1 MVRLG
6 MENLWPEANPVAQ
19 GQKGG
24 SNVKFNEF
32 MGKTRSGELPHV
44 FLLAG
49 EEHYYLDKARERILG
64 RLFPEGGQQDGLEKL
79 KGEVS
84 PVTLAGMLEEVPFF
98 TPRHIVI
105 VEDSTLLRPAKKG
118 ADAEAED
125 KDKAPAGRKRG
136 GKDEPLAQLI
146 ATLQNMP
153 DYSYC
158 IFISHARVDK
168 RKKLYKAIDKAGL
181 VLEAD
186 PIRAWNINE
195 WLQGKLQ
202 SLNKDMDRDAE
213 AYFSAAVSMMQ
224 TIDLGYLDQQ
234 LDMVAMYSRD
244 RRISRA
250 ELVSVFAGL
259 PEVSVFA
266 LLDAV
271 SQRNVRRALA
281 LLRRQLA
288 DGTYFTVIL
297 VLLTRH
303 VRQLWQAQVLQA
315 KGIRGKALAKQLELN
330 PYIAERVGRAAA
342 GFSAQAL
349 KNGLL
354 ELIDAD
360 YTLKTGQAGNE
371 VLEHAIIT
379 LCQ

>member
-234 LDMVAMYSRD
+234 LDMVPMYSRD

-315 KGIRGKALAKQLELN
+315 KGIRGKALAKPLELN

>member
-153 DYSYC
+153 DYSYG

>member
-32 MGKTRSGELPHV
+32 MGKPHV

>member
-105 VEDSTLLRPAKKG
+105 VEDSTLLRPAAKKG
-118 ADAEAED
+118 EDAETE
-125 KDKAPAGRKRG
+125 DKAPAERKRS
-136 GKDEPLAQLI
+136 GKDEPLTQLI
-146 ATLQNMP
+146 ATLTNMP

-158 IFISHARVDK
+158 IFISHTKADK
-168 RKKLYKAIDKAGL
+168 RKKLYKAIDKAGF
-181 VLEAD
+181 VLDAD

-202 SLNKDMDRDAE
+202 SLNRDMDRDAE
-213 AYFSAAVSMMQ
+213 AYFSTAVSMMQ

-288 DGTYFTVIL
+288 DGTYFTIIL

-315 KGIRGKALAKQLELN
+315 QGIRGRALAKPLELN

-342 GFSAQAL
+342 GFSEQAL

-371 VLEHAIIT
+371 VLEHALIT
-379 LCQ
+379 LCHQ

>member
-315 KGIRGKALAKQLELN
+315 KGIRGKALAKPLELN